1 MLRSNL
7 VGTLLAFATLA
18 PAGLRA
24 EGGWEPIEAPTVTLL
39 DAGEAPRRALRYA
52 LPGAS
57 WRVVR
62 QQRYLASVKLPLRG
76 SREDAG
82 QFSFDF
88 TARSLAP
95 TGSEPLEIAVELH
108 EAVGRSG
115 AAELL
120 VGAAGRIRFSDR
132 GLPVSAV
139 WSDLP
144 AAGDADGL
152 ADRMLLERFQTRVSH
167 LPTPMPEEDV
177 GAGAKWEI
185 RQTLTQ
191 GTSSFAMIAR
201 CTLVEDREDGLD
213 LQCRYSHD
221 ADATTFQI
229 GQAGRQRK
237 VEIQDSD
244 VTGQSLLLQSLDTV
258 VPTRE
263 DGALETF
270 FDAKVRMGLAPIRI
284 KVTSEEN
291 WSQHVPRAD

>member
-18 PAGLRA
+18 PAGLHA
-24 EGGWEPIEAPTVTLL
+24 EGVWEALEAPTVTLL
-39 DAGEAPRRALRYA
+39 DAGATPRRALRYA
-52 LPGAS
+52 LPEAS
-57 WRVVR
+57 WRIVR
-62 QQRYLASVKLPLRG
+62 RQSYLASVKLPLRG

-82 QFSFDF
+82 QFSFEF
-88 TARSLAP
+88 TARSVPP
-95 TGSEPLEIAVELH
+95 TSSEPLEITVELH
-108 EAVGRSG
+108 EAVGRTG
-115 AAELL
+115 VAELL
-120 VGAAGRIRFSDR
+120 VGATGRIRFTDR
-132 GLPVSAV
+132 GLPVAAA
-139 WSDLP
+139 WNDLP
-144 AAGDADGL
+144 VAGDADGL
-152 ADRMLLERFQTRVSH
+152 PDRMLLERFQTRVSH
-167 LPTPMPEEDV
+167 LPTPLPEEAV

-201 CTLVEDREDGLD
+201 CTLVEDRDDGLD

-237 VEIQDSD
+237 VQIQDSS
-244 VTGQSLLLQSLDTV
+244 VTGQSLLLQSLDRV

-263 DGALETF
+263 DGSLETF
-270 FDAKVRMGLAPIRI
+270 FDAKVRMGLAPIRV

-291 WSQHVPRAD
+291 WSQHVPQRD